1 MTTSSDIVQE
11 MPEVS
16 GDKPRSLESL
26 LKSTTYQDMTD
37 EEIGR
42 IIGYRCEQSYTEGYN
57 AARSEYN
64 EARAREMRE
73 HWRQQAEVAEAA
85 FNAAVMSTVRFQEVR

>member
-26 LKSTTYQDMTD
+26 LKSTTYQGMTD

-42 IIGYRCEQSYTEGYN
+42 IIDYRCEQSYTEG
-57 AARSEYN
+57 
-64 EARAREMRE
+64 
-73 HWRQQAEVAEAA
+73 
-85 FNAAVMSTVRFQEVR
+85 